1 MQPARVYGAVA
12 AMAMSAIL
20 SAIFMSGCSRTSARH
35 VDVNSGQYYSQE
47 EYEKLSR
54 RQKNNY
60 CSTLG
65 QELSGLQGQVD
76 DREKELDSTRKEIE
90 SLRNQITPIERELLR
105 IDSDIRSLTGQVAE
119 LEALPKTW
127 TVKAGETLDIIAAY
141 DEIYSDPT
149 KWPRIYRANT
159 NKIEDPMWIYPDT
172 VLVIPRDWPKEHRV
186 VAGETLEII
195 AGYWEVYGNPLEW
208 TRLYEANKDK
218 IADPYNL
225 EPNQII
231 KIPRD

>member
-1 MQPARVYGAVA
+1 MQPARVFRAVVA
-12 AMAMSAIL
+12 IAVSAIL
-20 SAIFMSGCSRTSARH
+20 LSSCSRTSARH
-35 VDVNSGQYYSQE
+35 IDVDSGEYYSQE
-47 EYEKLSR
+47 EYAKLSH
-54 RQKNNY
+54 RQRNNY

-65 QELSGLQGQVD
+65 QKLTTLQGQVD
-76 DREKELDSTRKEIE
+76 ERQKELDDTRKEIE

-105 IDSDIRSLTGQVAE
+105 IDSDVRSLTGQVDE

-127 TVKAGETLDIIAAY
+127 TVKPGETLDIIAAY
-141 DEIYSDPT
+141 DDIYSDPA

-159 NKIEDPMWIYPDT
+159 DKIEDPMWIYPDT

-186 VAGETLEII
+186 VAGETLETI
-195 AGYWEVYGNPLEW
+195 AGYWEVYGDPTEW
-208 TRLYEANKDK
+208 KRLYEANKAK